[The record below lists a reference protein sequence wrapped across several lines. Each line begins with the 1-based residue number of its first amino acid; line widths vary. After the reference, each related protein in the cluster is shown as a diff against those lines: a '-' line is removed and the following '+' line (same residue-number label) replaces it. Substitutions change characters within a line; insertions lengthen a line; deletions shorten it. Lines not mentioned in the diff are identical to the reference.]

1 MPKFDLSFATPILNA
16 AGSLG
21 FAPTAHG
28 PLDIGQ
34 LGAFVTNPISY
45 RGRSPA
51 SGRGIRSFPGG
62 FWLHSGYPNPGFQKV
77 LRACG
82 PRWQRSPVP
91 VIVHLLAPEP
101 GREGLAQLARMARL
115 LEGQEGVM
123 AVELGLPPSVNRTG
137 AAALVEAAAS
147 ELPLILR
154 LPLDRAALFSPQHA
168 GGEWERRLEQSVAA
182 LSLGPP
188 RGALPQSGS
197 RLLSPGRLFGPAL
210 LPQTLAAVHMLASS
224 GLVVIGAGGIYAPQ
238 DVQAVLAAGAA
249 AVQLDA
255 VLWRPGVD
263 LAAFRRAAAGTEPA
277 RKME

>member
-21 FAPTAHG
+21 FAPPTYG
-28 PLDIGQ
+28 PLDIAQ

-45 RGRSPA
+45 RGRPPA
-51 SGRGIRSFPGG
+51 SGRGSQPFPGG

-82 PRWQRSPVP
+82 PRWERSPIP

-123 AVELGLPPSVNRTG
+123 AVELGLPPTIDRAD

-147 ELPLILR
+147 ELPLIVR
-154 LPLDRAALFSPQHA
+154 LPLDRAVLFSPQRA
-168 GGEWERRLEQSVAA
+168 GGEWERRLEQFVAA
-182 LSLGPP
+182 ISLGPP
-188 RGALPQSGS
+188 RGALPQPGS
-197 RLLSPGRLFGPAL
+197 HGLAPGRLFGPAL
-210 LPQTLAAVHMLASS
+210 LPQTLAAVHLLAAS
-224 GLVVIGAGGIYAPQ
+224 GLVVIGAGGIYAPG
-238 DVQAVLAAGAA
+238 DVQAMLAAGASA
-249 AVQLDA
+249 IQLDA

-263 LAAFRRAAAGTEPA
+263 LAAFHRAAGAAPT
-277 RKME
+277 RIME